1 MSTVASRLLW
11 FLTSRPYLFLA
22 PCDFRAQVVEKMD
35 NGGRQV
41 TRVGQQ
47 DLDRIAGAV
56 IRGDD

>member
-1 MSTVASRLLW
+1 MSTVASRLLCC
-11 FLTSRPYLFLA
+11 LTSRPYPFSV